1 MEELIRI
8 FALHGFLA
16 NGEVF
21 SFLAGIHVNAA
32 VLRNAI
38 LVLAAA
44 PLVYYLLASLV
55 GLRFFRRQ
63 RGGSSVIFTPPV
75 SILKPVHGLDF
86 ASHENFSSFCRQ
98 DYPDYEI
105 LFAVNDESDPAVP
118 IIRSLISQ
126 FPEHKIRLLSGAPRI
141 GANQKVNNLAL
152 LAREAQ
158 HDVLVLTDGDVR
170 VGPLYLRKIVAPLA
184 DSEIAVVTSF
194 YRAVAE
200 PSLWA
205 ELESVGASGDFFPS
219 VLVAS
224 VTEGIHFTLGASVAT
239 SKQWL
244 AKIGGFASFADY
256 LADDFELGNR
266 LSRSGGRVVLSR
278 EPVWTMYSAQTWRGF
293 WQHQFRWARTIRL
306 CRPLSY
312 LGLLLTQGLPWAVLA
327 ALLAPSATI
336 AAAYLAAYLVLRT
349 AMAWVVGVTG
359 LHDAVLR
366 RRIWL
371 LPLRDAVHFAVWLA
385 GFFSSRVVWNGVQ
398 YKVQNGRMIP
408 IPRLQHSK

>member
-1 MEELIRI
+1 MEELTRI
-8 FALHGFLA
+8 FANCCFLA
-16 NGEVF
+16 RNEVF
-21 SFLAGIHVNAA
+21 PFLAGIHANTGL
-32 VLRNAI
+32 LRNVI

-44 PLVYYLLASLV
+44 PLVYYLLASLA

-63 RGGSSVIFTPPV
+63 RAGSRVTFTPPI
-75 SILKPVHGLDF
+75 SILKPVHGVDF
-86 ASHENFSSFCRQ
+86 ASRENFSSFCRQ

-118 IIRSLISQ
+118 IIRSVISQ

-152 LAREAQ
+152 LTREAQ

-184 DSEIAVVTSF
+184 DNEIAAVTSF

-200 PSLWA
+200 PNLWA
-205 ELESVGASGDFFPS
+205 ELEAVGASGDFFPS
-219 VLVAS
+219 VLMAS

-266 LSRSGGRVVLSR
+266 LSRSGGHIVLSR
-278 EPVWTMYSAQTWRGF
+278 EPVWTVYSAQTWRGF
-293 WQHQFRWARTIRL
+293 WQHQLRWARTIRL

-312 LGLLLTQGLPWAVLA
+312 AGLLLTQGLPWAVLG
-327 ALLAPSATI
+327 ALLAPSGAI
-336 AAAYLAAYLVLRT
+336 AAADLGAYLLLRIV
-349 AMAWVVGVTG
+349 MAWIVGVRG
-359 LHDAVLR
+359 IDDAVLR

-408 IPRLQHSK
+408 IP